1 MRGFSLRTAECRKP
15 RYRYIISCL
24 LLVCFFAFPKVT
36 PTGNLIGKFYKGI
49 EARYM
54 AHRHVLSPL
63 FKEPLLVRKT

>member
-1 MRGFSLRTAECRKP
+1 MRGFSLRTAERRKP
-15 RYRYIISCL
+15 RYRYIISC

-49 EARYM
+49 EVQYM

-63 FKEPLLVRKT
+63 LKEPLLVRKT